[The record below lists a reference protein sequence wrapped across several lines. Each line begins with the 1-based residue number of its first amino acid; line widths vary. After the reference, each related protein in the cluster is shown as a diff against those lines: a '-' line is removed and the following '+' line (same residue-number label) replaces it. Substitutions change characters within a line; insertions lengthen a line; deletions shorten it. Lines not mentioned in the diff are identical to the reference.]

1 MKRFLGIKTFEERV
15 EESRRLIADADYVLI
30 GAGAG
35 LSAAAGLRYDG
46 EEFRREFKQWIDR
59 YGITDLY
66 SSSFYPFPTQEEKW
80 AYWARHIWFSR
91 YRTGGLPLYQ
101 AILDLVK
108 DKDYFVITTNTD
120 AQFQKSGFDA
130 DRLFYTQGDYGYLQD
145 ATGEDRTLYYNE
157 SVVKKMLA
165 ATHDCRIPSSLI
177 PQDPVN
183 GHDMAVNLRCDDTF
197 VEDDHWYEMQQ
208 HYENFVSKAKDGKL
222 VLLEF
227 GVGFNT
233 PVIIRFP
240 FEQMASVFPQT
251 ALIRFNRD
259 YPQPLQ
265 VEPHEFISFRE
276 DLTPAFICQL
286 KEKKRVDAQA

>member
-1 MKRFLGIKTFEERV
+1 MDRFEERV
-15 EESRRLIADADYVLI
+15 YQASQLIADADHVLI

-35 LSAAAGLRYDG
+35 LSAAAGLQYDG
-46 EEFRREFKQWIDR
+46 EEFRREFKPWIEQ

-66 SSSFYPFPTQEEKW
+66 TSSFYPFPTQEEKW

-91 YRTGGLPLYQ
+91 YRTGGLPLYR
-101 AILDLVK
+101 AIHELVK

-130 DRLFYTQGDYGYLQD
+130 NRLFYTQGDYGYLQD
-145 ATGEDRTLYYNE
+145 ATGEDQTLYYNE
-157 SVVKKMLA
+157 ELVKKMLT
-165 ATHDCRIPSSLI
+165 ATRDCRIPPQLI
-177 PQDPVN
+177 PSDPVN

-197 VEDDHWYEMQQ
+197 VEDDHWHEMQRR
-208 HYENFVSKAKDGKL
+208 YADFVSNAKDGKL

-240 FEQMASVFPQT
+240 FEQMASTFPQ
-251 ALIRFNRD
+251 ASLIRFNRD
-259 YPQPLQ
+259 YPQLLQ
-265 VEPHEFISFRE
+265 AQPREFISFRE
-276 DLTPAFICQL
+276 DLTPALIAKL
-286 KEKKRVDAQA
+286 KEKNPTDASEGLRII